1 MGFVVLHMEKAHGSD
16 SGTTAHIERF
26 IIPKNADPARTHL
39 NRKLIE
45 YPEGV
50 KDRSAAI
57 QRRLEEAGLTRKI
70 GSNQVRAIRINVSA
84 TPEDMERIERDGRLD
99 EWCADNLKFFADTF
113 GKENI
118 VAAHLHRDEKTPHM
132 HVTLVPIVKGE
143 RKRRKREEQAKKRYR
158 KKPADTVRLCADDLM
173 TRLKLKSYQDSYA
186 AAMAKYGLQRGI
198 DGSEARHVS
207 TQQYYRDLKK
217 LSDGLKT
224 EGADLQQRKET
235 AREELVRAKKEIQT
249 EKLKG
254 AATAAAANI
263 AESVGSLFG
272 SNKVKTLERENADL
286 HREVAAHEETIEA
299 LQDKIQTMQAD
310 HIRQMLDMQQ
320 KHINESAQAET
331 NLKREISRLTVLLN
345 KTLKWF
351 PQIKDMIDIERL
363 CLAVGFNKE
372 QTATLLTGNPIEYS
386 GELYSVEHKR
396 KFMAK
401 DVKAKIFSDG
411 GKFILTIDLRP
422 IGEWFREQFDR
433 LRQGILR
440 PVQPQTKDK
449 GMKL

>member
-70 GSNQVRAIRINVSA
+70 GSNQVRAIRINVSG
-84 TPEDMERIERDGRLD
+84 THEDMKRIEEEGRLD

-224 EGADLQQRKET
+224 EVADLQQRKET